1 MKIQFPQVP
10 TQVWC
15 LARAKTFICG
25 AFMHW
30 NYLIVQPDNPKN
42 RKQESYCDHGI
53 KCRLQIEVMVIPEVG
68 NVEPIFHPVV
78 WQLFCLVRVVIS
90 ESKPIQKE
98 IPMNQVESERRPLLS
113 ARQVGV
119 AAAFGGAALA
129 VVLAGLTIPI
139 PGTPVVTDPREIFT
153 TIGASLTG
161 PIGGIVIGILAGI
174 AEPGIPLASLL
185 AHIVGGIYSGLVYK
199 NLSWRFN
206 QNKVQSL
213 VLWALQVIGYYVLI
227 VVPLFVTG
235 IMLFYPDPAN
245 GTFFSFLGVL
255 EASVIPELTFATVVT
270 TIIMAAL
277 PERFRRPLW

>member
-1 MKIQFPQVP
+1 
-10 TQVWC
+10 
-15 LARAKTFICG
+15 
-25 AFMHW
+25 
-30 NYLIVQPDNPKN
+30 
-42 RKQESYCDHGI
+42 
-53 KCRLQIEVMVIPEVG
+53 
-68 NVEPIFHPVV
+68 
-78 WQLFCLVRVVIS
+78 
-90 ESKPIQKE
+90 
-98 IPMNQVESERRPLLS
+98 MNQIESERRPLLS

-213 VLWALQVIGYYVLI
+213 VLWVLQVIGYYVLI

-245 GTFFSFLGVL
+245 GTFFGFLGVL
-255 EASVIPELTFATVVT
+255 EASVIPELTFTTIVT

>member
-1 MKIQFPQVP
+1 MSV
-10 TQVWC
+10 TS
-15 LARAKTFICG
+15 R
-25 AFMHW
+25 
-30 NYLIVQPDNPKN
+30 
-42 RKQESYCDHGI
+42 
-53 KCRLQIEVMVIPEVG
+53 
-68 NVEPIFHPVV
+68 VEG
-78 WQLFCLVRVVIS
+78 
-90 ESKPIQKE
+90 EG
-98 IPMNQVESERRPLLS
+98 RPLLS

-185 AHIVGGIYSGLVYK
+185 AHIVGGIYNGFVYK
-199 NLSWRFN
+199 NLSWRSN
-206 QNKVQSL
+206 ENKGMSL
-213 VLWALQVIGYYVLI
+213 VLWVLQVIGYYVLI

-235 IMLFYPDPAN
+235 VMLFYPEN
-245 GTFFSFLGVL
+245 GTFFPLLTAL
-255 EASVIPELTFATVVT
+255 EAGVIPEMILTTTVT

-277 PERFRRPLW
+277 PERYRRPLW